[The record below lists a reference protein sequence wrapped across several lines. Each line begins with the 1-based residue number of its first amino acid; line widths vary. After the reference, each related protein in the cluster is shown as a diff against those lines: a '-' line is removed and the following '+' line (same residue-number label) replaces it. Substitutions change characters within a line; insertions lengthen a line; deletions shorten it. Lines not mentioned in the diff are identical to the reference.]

1 MGSPDC
7 DRRATTGIFMPG
19 WNVLGY
25 HRAMRLIL
33 LLLVF
38 STALSAQD
46 KYPTSAEIRAGF
58 DALAKSEP
66 DWCKIEEL
74 PGKVPGLYAVRL
86 TRFKEPLNRPAI
98 VILGSLRGDE
108 LSPAF
113 ACLEMA
119 EAMLFRAKPD
129 LPVRFGAW
137 LQVVEIIFIPT
148 PCAASRD
155 LMQGKNPTAFAGV
168 LAPLDDDRDLATDE
182 DGPEDI
188 NSDGVISQ
196 LRIKRQGGRYRVSP
210 RDARALIECA
220 PGELGEYD
228 VIWEGIDNDGDGQI
242 NEDPRGSITLAN
254 DFAIRW
260 SDKQAGA
267 NRFPMLTAES
277 RALADFFVAH
287 PNIACAVN
295 LRSLGGRLAVAGG
308 PPQGE
313 APAGRGPRR
322 GAPQG
327 DGSRDKQVAEALQK
341 LFAENTG
348 FKPRQGEEAE
358 GEGAGNAA
366 DWLYEACGAY
376 AMNYYLARLP
386 EPEKGEKPPRE
397 ETPPTKEEAALLEWL
412 KYAPEDCLEWKA
424 FKHPTLGEVEIGG
437 WKITAR
443 KDVKPAL
450 AREAAIKALD
460 FVWELCEATARLRI
474 TKVEA
479 KDLGDGTFKIR
490 LTLSNEGAL
499 DYKPQLAAQSRIGQ
513 PLWVTLEENKKI
525 ELVSGARKQSAENI
539 NGGATATFEWVVR
552 AKDPWDFMKFK
563 VEGERCMPLE
573 ESKSPKGCEEWKE

>member
-1 MGSPDC
+1 MRYLFILC
-7 DRRATTGIFMPG
+7 MVFAATLP
-19 WNVLGY
+19 
-25 HRAMRLIL
+25 
-33 LLLVF
+33 
-38 STALSAQD
+38 AQD
-46 KYPTSAEIRAGF
+46 KYLSSTEIRAEF
-58 DALAKSEP
+58 DELAKAEP

-74 PGKVPGLYAVRL
+74 PGKVFGLYAVRL
-86 TRFKEPLNRPAI
+86 ARHKEPANRPAI

-108 LSPAF
+108 LSPAM

-119 EAMLFRAKPD
+119 QAMLVRAKPD

-148 PCAASRD
+148 PCAASMNRT
-155 LMQGKNPTAFAGV
+155 LNNELVPRPGV
-168 LAPLDDDRDLATDE
+168 SAPLDDDRDGQVDE

-188 NSDGVISQ
+188 NGDSIVSQ
-196 LRIKRQGGRYRVSP
+196 LRIKRQGGRYRISA
-210 RDARALIECA
+210 RDSRVLVECA

-228 VIWEGIDNDGDGQI
+228 LLWEGVDNDGDGQI
-242 NEDPRGSITLAN
+242 NEDPRDSVLLSN

-260 SDKQAGA
+260 SDKQPGA

-287 PNIACAVN
+287 PNVACAIN
-295 LRSLGGRLAVAGG
+295 LRSLGGALSVAGG
-308 PPQGE
+308 PPQGAE
-313 APAGRGPRR
+313 APARGRRAP
-322 GAPQG
+322 PQG
-327 DGSRDKQVAEALQK
+327 DAARDKQMGDALQK

-348 FKPRQGEEAE
+348 FKPRQGEEPE
-358 GEGAGNAA
+358 GEGAGNVA

-397 ETPPTKEEAALLEWL
+397 ENPPTRDEAAQLEWL
-412 KYAPEDCLEWKA
+412 RYAPGDYLEWKP
-424 FKHPTLGEVEIGG
+424 FKHPTLGDVEIGG
-437 WKITAR
+437 WKAVAR
-443 KDVKPAL
+443 HDVKPAL
-450 AREAAIKALD
+450 AREAAAKALD
-460 FVWELCEATARLRI
+460 FVWALCEATARLRI
-474 TKVEA
+474 KKVEA
-479 KDLGDGTFKIR
+479 KDLGDGTFRIR

-499 DYKPQLAAQSRIGQ
+499 DYRPQFAVQSRIGL
-513 PLWVTLEENKKI
+513 PLFVSLLEDKKI
-525 ELVSGARKQSAENI
+525 ELVSGARRQSAENI

>member
-1 MGSPDC
+1 
-7 DRRATTGIFMPG
+7 MPG

-46 KYPTSAEIRAGF
+46 KYPASAEIRAGF

-86 TRFKEPLNRPAI
+86 TRFKEPVNRPAI

-108 LSPAF
+108 LSPAL
-113 ACLEMA
+113 ACLDLA
-119 EAMLFRAKPD
+119 KAMLARGKPD
-129 LPVRFGAW
+129 LPVRMGAW
-137 LQVVEIIFIPT
+137 LQVLEIVFIPT

-155 LMQGKNPTAFAGV
+155 LMLGEKPSAVPGV

-182 DGPEDI
+182 DGSEDI
-188 NSDGVISQ
+188 NGDGVISQ
-196 LRIKRQGGRYRVSP
+196 LRIKRQGGRYRISA

-220 PGELGEYD
+220 PGEPGEYD
-228 VIWEGIDNDGDGQI
+228 LIWEGIDNDGDGQI

-260 SDKQAGA
+260 SDRQAGA

-308 PPQGE
+308 PPQSAEG
-313 APAGRGPRR
+313 PARGRRNV
-322 GAPQG
+322 PQG
-327 DGSRDKQVAEALQK
+327 DGARDKQMSEALQK

-358 GEGAGNAA
+358 VEGAGNAV

-397 ETPPTKEEAALLEWL
+397 EDPPTREEAALLEWL

-443 KDVKPAL
+443 
-450 AREAAIKALD
+450 
-460 FVWELCEATARLRI
+460 LRI
-474 TKVEA
+474 TRLEA

-513 PLWVTLEENKKI
+513 PLWVTLEESKKI

-573 ESKSPKGCEEWKE
+573 ESKSPRGCEEWKE